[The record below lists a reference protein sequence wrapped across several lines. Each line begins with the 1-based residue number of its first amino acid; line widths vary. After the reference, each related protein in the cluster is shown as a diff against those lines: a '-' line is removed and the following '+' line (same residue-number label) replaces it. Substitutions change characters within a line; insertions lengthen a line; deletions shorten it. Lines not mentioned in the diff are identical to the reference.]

1 MCLVNKERAVE
12 AMNDITA
19 SLANRGERIERRLG
33 KLQDRKQSGVYED
46 KVAIARAKLIA
57 LRG

>member
-19 SLANRGERIERRLG
+19 SLSNRGERIERRLG
-33 KLQDRKQSGVYED
+33 KLQDRKQPGIYED
-46 KVAIARAKLIA
+46 KVAAVRAKLVA